1 MARFRG
7 LTEAIRTQ
15 IREIQSEDRSSVSAA
30 SPNAVLL
37 GDQEPERAES
47 ANEDN
52 VLRWGFSTWGV
63 EPVTAEYKPNEIL
76 G

>member
-7 LTEAIRTQ
+7 LTEAIRAQ
-15 IREIQSEDRSSVSAA
+15 IREVQREDRSSVSAA
-30 SPNAVLL
+30 SPFAVLF
-37 GDQEPERAES
+37 GDQEPERPES
-47 ANEDN
+47 PNEDN

-63 EPVTAEYKPNEIL
+63 EMVTAEYKPNETL

>member
-7 LTEAIRTQ
+7 LTEAIRAQ
-15 IREIQSEDRSSVSAA
+15 IKEAQRETRNAVPAA
-30 SPNAVLL
+30 SPFAILFGNHEA
-37 GDQEPERAES
+37 ERPES
-47 ANEDN
+47 PNEDN

-63 EPVTAEYKPNEIL
+63 EMVTAEYKPNETL